1 MLKRCLEVDKEGLGG
16 EKREHKLYIGNLDHR
31 VTEYH
36 VIKLFSPFGKIR
48 CEEYMWHTHGPKRG
62 EPRGFAFVE
71 YSKREDAERAKASM
85 NGRLAFGRPLVVR
98 FVDEKVVT
106 HNNDVPSRSSDGWS
120 SGTNKSSN
128 SSAPSALSSSKS
140 AKIAAIQNKLKLME
154 KEEFQDN
161 ESGPR
166 KIAKTSATS
175 RLHSSRSV

>member
-1 MLKRCLEVDKEGLGG
+1 MESICDILKFVICFHLG
-16 EKREHKLYIGNLDHR
+16 HIGIISDHH
-31 VTEYH
+31 YNNY
-36 VIKLFSPFGKIR
+36 F
-48 CEEYMWHTHGPKRG
+48 HTKQ
-62 EPRGFAFVE
+62 
-71 YSKREDAERAKASM
+71 DAERAKASM